1 MHLADV
7 VIGAYPRAQQPLP
20 VNPPNVDKNI
30 LNTHSRP
37 RKVVSLGH
45 SPLSP
50 LGNACVVVISR
61 PYFSAAITLQ
71 LRTSRTAEWRVTLT

>member
-7 VIGAYPRAQQPLP
+7 VIGAYTRAQQPLP

-50 LGNACVVVISR
+50 PGHTCVVVISR
-61 PYFSAAITLQ
+61 PYILV
-71 LRTSRTAEWRVTLT
+71 LR